1 MGEMGSEG
9 QDEWAEV
16 VGFEGE
22 KRDQEGSRGEGKER
36 EGGVGKGFFL
46 GEVRSCGET
55 RACRL
60 GREWKWASQAELRRS
75 LKLRSR

>member
-9 QDEWAEV
+9 EDGWAEV

-36 EGGVGKGFFL
+36 ERGV
-46 GEVRSCGET
+46 
-55 RACRL
+55 
-60 GREWKWASQAELRRS
+60 
-75 LKLRSR
+75 

>member
-9 QDEWAEV
+9 EDGWAEV

-36 EGGVGKGFFL
+36 EGGG
-46 GEVRSCGET
+46 VRSCGET

-75 LKLRSR
+75 LKLRSK

>member
-1 MGEMGSEG
+1 MGSEG

-36 EGGVGKGFFL
+36 EGGVGKGFFFW
-46 GEVRSCGET
+46 GGP
-55 RACRL
+55 
-60 GREWKWASQAELRRS
+60 
-75 LKLRSR
+75 KLWRNAGLQTGKRVEMGVSS

>member
-1 MGEMGSEG
+1 MRWEVRERTDGRKSWDLRG
-9 QDEWAEV
+9 QREIRKDKKK
-16 VGFEGE
+16 E
-22 KRDQEGSRGEGKER
+22 KKKKER
-36 EGGVGKGFFL
+36 GASEKDFFW
-46 GEVRSCGET
+46 GVRSCGET